1 LITMADLAIAAQ
13 GLSKTYRLGFRA
25 RKVKALADLELAV
38 TPGSIYGFV
47 GPNGAGKSTTIKILV
62 GLVRPSAGGATLF
75 GQPVADPRA
84 RLAVGYLPE
93 NPTFHDFMRPLEVM
107 RYLGRLSGLSG
118 ADLDTR
124 AEALLERV
132 GLAGSRDLTVRK
144 FSKGMVQRLGLAQ
157 ALIHDPP
164 LLVLDEPMSGLDPI
178 GRKEVRDL
186 VLELG
191 RQGKTIFFSTHI
203 LSDVETIC
211 DRVGMLL
218 HGRLVREGAL
228 GSLLDGTVRS
238 VELRCSGLTDGA
250 AAEVRARANDGG
262 PIPEGHVFSFD
273 TLEAASSGAAL
284 VLARGG
290 RLLSLQPHRETLEE
304 TFVRLAS
311 AAGVR
316 GEGAAAEARSAVG

>member
-1 LITMADLAIAAQ
+1 MSELAISAR

-25 RKVKALADLELAV
+25 RKVRALAELDLAV

-47 GPNGAGKSTTIKILV
+47 GPNGAGKSTAIKILV
-62 GLVRPSAGGATLF
+62 GLVRPSAGEANLF
-75 GQPVADPRA
+75 GRAIADPKA

-93 NPTFHDFMRPLEVM
+93 NPSFHDFMRPLEVL
-107 RYLGRLSGLSG
+107 RYLGRLSGLGG
-118 ADLDTR
+118 ADLDRR
-124 AEALLERV
+124 AEELLARV
-132 GLAGSRDLTVRK
+132 GLAGARDLTVRK

-186 VLELG
+186 VIELA
-191 RQGKTIFFSTHI
+191 RRGKTIFFSTHI

-218 HGRLVREGAL
+218 GGRLVREGTLQA
-228 GSLLDGTVRS
+228 LLDGSVRS
-238 VELRCSGLTDGA
+238 VEVRCAGLSEPA
-250 AAEVRARANDGG
+250 AAEVRALASAGG
-262 PIPEGHVFSFD
+262 ATPEGHAFTFP
-273 TLEAASSGAAL
+273 TLEAASAAAAL
-284 VLARGG
+284 ALARGG

-311 AAGVR
+311 AAGRSSDGPVPA
-316 GEGAAAEARSAVG
+316 GEDRRASG

>member
-1 LITMADLAIAAQ
+1 MPDLAIEAR

-25 RKVKALADLELAV
+25 RKVRALADLDLAV

-62 GLVRPSAGGATLF
+62 GLVRPSAGEATLL
-75 GQPVADPRA
+75 GRPIADPGA

-93 NPTFHDFMRPLEVM
+93 NPSFHDFMRPLEVM
-107 RYLGRLSGLSG
+107 RYLGRLSGLAG
-118 ADLDTR
+118 AELDRR

-132 GLAGSRDLTVRK
+132 GLAGARDLTVRK

-157 ALIHDPP
+157 ALVHDPP
-164 LLVLDEPMSGLDPI
+164 MLVLDEPMSGLDPI

-186 VLELG
+186 VLELA

-218 HGRLVREGAL
+218 QGRLVREGTL
-228 GSLLDGTVRS
+228 GSLLDGSVRS
-238 VELRCSGLTDGA
+238 VEVRLAGLAAAA
-250 AAEVRARANDGG
+250 AAEVRALAGAGG
-262 PIPEGHVFSFD
+262 PVPDGHAFTFSS
-273 TLEAASSGAAL
+273 LEAASAGAAL
-284 VLARGG
+284 ALSRGG
-290 RLLSLQPHRETLEE
+290 RLLSFQPHRENLEE

-311 AAGVR
+311 
-316 GEGAAAEARSAVG
+316 GEGSIGEKPLETERRRAVE

>member
-1 LITMADLAIAAQ
+1 MADLAISAQ

-25 RKVKALADLELAV
+25 RQVKALDELDLAV
-38 TPGSIYGFV
+38 TPGSVYGFV

-62 GLVRPSAGGATLF
+62 GLVRPSAGNATLL
-75 GQPVADPRA
+75 GHDIADPRA

-93 NPTFHDFMRPLEVM
+93 NPSFHDFMRPLEVM

-118 ADLDTR
+118 ADLDRR

-132 GLAGSRDLTVRK
+132 GLRGARDLTVRK

-186 VLELG
+186 VQELAG
-191 RQGKTIFFSTHI
+191 QGKTIFFSTHI

-228 GSLLDGTVRS
+228 ASLLDGTIRS
-238 VELRCSGLTDGA
+238 VEVRCAGLSERA
-250 AAEVRARANDGG
+250 AAEVGAGATAGG
-262 PIPEGHVFSFD
+262 ATPEGHAFTFASVQ
-273 TLEAASSGAAL
+273 AASAAAAL
-284 VLARGG
+284 ALGRGG
-290 RLLSLQPHRETLEE
+290 LLLSVQPNRETLEE
-304 TFVRLAS
+304 TFVRLAK
-311 AAGVR
+311 AAGVA
-316 GEGAAAEARSAVG
+316 GDALPGEARSRLG

>member
-1 LITMADLAIAAQ
+1 MTDLAISAH
-13 GLSKTYRLGFRA
+13 GLSKTYRLGVRG
-25 RKVKALADLELAV
+25 RRLQALSPLDLAV
-38 TPGSIYGFV
+38 QAGSIYGFV

-62 GLVRPSAGGATLF
+62 GLVRPSAGDAQIF
-75 GQPVADPRA
+75 GRGIADPRA

-93 NPTFHDFMRPLEVM
+93 NPSFHDFMRPLEVL
-107 RYLGRLSGLSG
+107 RYLGRLSGMSG
-118 ADLDTR
+118 AALDRR

-132 GLAGSRDLTVRK
+132 GLARARDLTVRK

-157 ALIHDPP
+157 ALVHDPP

-186 VLELG
+186 VLEL
-191 RQGKTIFFSTHI
+191 RKEGKTVFFSTHI

-218 HGRLVREGAL
+218 GGNLVREAAL

-238 VELRCSGLTDGA
+238 VELRCAGLDA
-250 AAEVRARANDGG
+250 AATAEARALASDGG
-262 PIPEGHVFSFD
+262 PAGDGHVFVFPS
-273 TLEAASSGAAL
+273 LPAANAAAAV

-290 RLLSLQPHRETLEE
+290 RILSLQPNRETLEE
-304 TFVRLAS
+304 TFVRLA
-311 AAGVR
+311 AASGTR
-316 GEGAAAEARSAVG
+316 AGEAGAP